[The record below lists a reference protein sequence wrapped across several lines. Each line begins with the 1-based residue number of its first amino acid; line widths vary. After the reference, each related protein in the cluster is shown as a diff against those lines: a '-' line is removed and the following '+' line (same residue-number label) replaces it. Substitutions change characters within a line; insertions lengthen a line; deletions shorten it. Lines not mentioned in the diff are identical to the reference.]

1 MSLPIMASSEVA
13 SDSEALSHIARR
25 LAEMGR
31 DAAGA
36 RDLLATGAAALLA
49 AEGAIVARIDDSDF
63 CVVAAAGSL
72 TPMAGFHAP
81 VAASLA
87 EEAVA
92 CGEAVALND
101 AAGDPRVDAHFL
113 AAFDPRQIAVA
124 PIMVGQESF
133 GFLLALN
140 STRGGFNVTDVAHL
154 QRLAD
159 YGAISI
165 RQAELYARAEEAAHD
180 AYALSEA
187 VRQLNQS
194 LDLDRVVALLASH
207 AAELAGARGARVALV
222 DDTHLCIVARYGDAT
237 DVIGS
242 TAELG
247 RQFAGQAVRHRRPVR
262 TTDLRPYGDQW
273 ARPKAARTIEHGEG
287 HPNGMAFPLSVG
299 GQVIGAL
306 TVFGNEVRN
315 FTQRDETLLQGLADH
330 AAIAIENARLYRSAA
345 HTARHASALA
355 AAARA
360 LASNAT
366 PETVLEGIS
375 QVART
380 ALGAEGLSVILAD
393 PATRQVD
400 LAHSE
405 GIGASAVRW
414 TASRFWEMS
423 AGEVTSS
430 GIPVY
435 ATNIEDLYYQLTPE
449 ELHSIRNTSLRS
461 LAVLPLPGDG
471 TQRGVLILR
480 FASRRRFEEPERRLL
495 EDFAAQVAIAIRN
508 AELAAA
514 ERNGRERE
522 RVLADTMHQTEK
534 LAALGELVAGVAH
547 ELNNPLTGIST
558 FAQLLLEDQLDDEQR
573 DSVLTIKR
581 EADRAVSVIRD
592 LLTFSRKTGPRMV
605 SVDLNA
611 IVHQTLRLRGYSL
624 QSTGVEVRTEL
635 DPALPALLGDDQK
648 LQQVLLN
655 LVVNAEYAMQ
665 GTESRVLTLRT
676 TRRDIAREGYVVL
689 EVIDTGMGMAPDV
702 MKHVFEPFFT
712 TKPAGVGTGLGLSVS
727 YGIVQ
732 AHGGTIT
739 VTSTLRAGSAFTVT
753 LPLRAPARVAQRSTG
768 HRTSDGHP
776 TAPPP

>member
-1 MSLPIMASSEVA
+1 M
-13 SDSEALSHIARR
+13 
-25 LAEMGR
+25 
-31 DAAGA
+31 
-36 RDLLATGAAALLA
+36 
-49 AEGAIVARIDDSDF
+49 
-63 CVVAAAGSL
+63 
-72 TPMAGFHAP
+72 
-81 VAASLA
+81 
-87 EEAVA
+87 
-92 CGEAVALND
+92 
-101 AAGDPRVDAHFL
+101 
-113 AAFDPRQIAVA
+113 
-124 PIMVGQESF
+124 
-133 GFLLALN
+133 
-140 STRGGFNVTDVAHL
+140 AHL

-159 YGAISI
+159 YGAIAM

-222 DDTHLCIVARYGDAT
+222 DDTHLSIVARYGDAT

-242 TAELG
+242 TVELG

-262 TTDLRPYGDQW
+262 TTDLRPYADQW
-273 ARPKAARTIEHGEG
+273 ARPMAARTTEHGEG
-287 HPNGMAFPLSVG
+287 RPNGMAFPLSVG

-380 ALGAEGLSVILAD
+380 ALGAEGLSVFLAD
-393 PATRQVD
+393 PTTRQVD

-405 GIGASAVRW
+405 GVGASAVRW
-414 TASRFWEMS
+414 SATRFWEMS

-435 ATNIEDLYYQLTPE
+435 ATNIEDLYYQLNPE
-449 ELHSIRNTSLRS
+449 ELQSIRGTALRS

-495 EDFAAQVAIAIRN
+495 EDFAAQVSIAIRN

-514 ERNGRERE
+514 ERSGRERE

-558 FAQLLLEDQLDDEQR
+558 FAQLLLEDQLNEEQR

-592 LLTFSRKTGPRMV
+592 LLTFSRKTGPRWYRSISTHLFTRHCGCAGIHCNRRV
-605 SVDLNA
+605 SRCGRSWIPNCPSFSA
-611 IVHQTLRLRGYSL
+611 
-624 QSTGVEVRTEL
+624 
-635 DPALPALLGDDQK
+635 
-648 LQQVLLN
+648 
-655 LVVNAEYAMQ
+655 
-665 GTESRVLTLRT
+665 T
-676 TRRDIAREGYVVL
+676 TRSCNRCC
-689 EVIDTGMGMAPDV
+689 
-702 MKHVFEPFFT
+702 
-712 TKPAGVGTGLGLSVS
+712 
-727 YGIVQ
+727 
-732 AHGGTIT
+732 
-739 VTSTLRAGSAFTVT
+739 
-753 LPLRAPARVAQRSTG
+753 
-768 HRTSDGHP
+768 
-776 TAPPP
+776 